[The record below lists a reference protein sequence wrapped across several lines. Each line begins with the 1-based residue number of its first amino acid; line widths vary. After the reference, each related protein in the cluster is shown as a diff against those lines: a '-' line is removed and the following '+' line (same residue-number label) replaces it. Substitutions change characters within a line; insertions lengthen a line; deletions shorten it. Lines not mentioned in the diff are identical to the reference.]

1 MELQI
6 TGHNVEITNALR
18 ETVTAKCKKLEQFFD
33 KINSVQVILRIEKVS
48 KIAEAT
54 AQVNG
59 ADLHASAEKEDMYAA
74 IDEMAEKLGRQLSKH
89 KEKLRNR

>member
-6 TGHNVEITNALR
+6 TGHNVEITEALR
-18 ETVTAKCKKLEQFFD
+18 EVITTKCKKLEQFFD
-33 KINSVQVILRIEKVS
+33 KINSVQVTLRIEKVS

-59 ADLHASAEKEDMYAA
+59 ADLHASAEKDDMYAA

-89 KEKLRNR
+89 KEKLRNH

>member
-6 TGHNVEITNALR
+6 TGHNVEITDALR

-59 ADLHASAEKEDMYAA
+59 ADLHASAEKR
-74 IDEMAEKLGRQLSKH
+74 ICTRQLMRWQKNSAVSCPNTK
-89 KEKLRNR
+89 KN